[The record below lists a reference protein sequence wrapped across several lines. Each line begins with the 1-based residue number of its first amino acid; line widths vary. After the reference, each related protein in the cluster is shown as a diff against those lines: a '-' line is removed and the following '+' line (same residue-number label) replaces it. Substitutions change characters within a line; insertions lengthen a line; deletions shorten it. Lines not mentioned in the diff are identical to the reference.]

1 MIINVMKLVTSH
13 ESEKKHLQA
22 CRSHE
27 ENNLTSKGG
36 GSTETTHLQAALHPH
51 LAQQSQ
57 LPQDMMQL
65 VTKMTLKP
73 KARERLDEA
82 KAAGAR
88 EDQAK
93 N

>member
-1 MIINVMKLVTSH
+1 
-13 ESEKKHLQA
+13 
-22 CRSHE
+22 
-27 ENNLTSKGG
+27 
-36 GSTETTHLQAALHPH
+36 
-51 LAQQSQ
+51 
-57 LPQDMMQL
+57 

-93 N
+93 NWN

>member
-1 MIINVMKLVTSH
+1 MKLVTSH